1 MEPSADVPE
10 DVSQWNEGA
19 DEPLAELPAIVDLLR
34 RRCAIDF
41 SGYKTSTV
49 TRRIRHRM
57 AQCELDGARAYLQRL
72 DTDETERNA
81 LCRDLMINVTEFFR
95 DPEVFAQLA
104 DEVLPDLLR
113 GRDASD
119 ELRIWSAGCA
129 SGEEAYSLAMLALDA
144 AGRMG
149 FHGNVK
155 VFATDL
161 AGDVL
166 AEASRG
172 SYGNAAVAAVPE
184 GLLRRYFLRE
194 SEEGVRVDSNLRRH
208 VVFARHNLLS
218 DPPFTRIDLAV
229 CRNLLIYLK
238 PVAQIKALSQ
248 LHFALKPHGVLLLGA
263 SETVGAFES
272 QAFSPMDRSHKLF
285 RKQPMVLARAI
296 DVPTLG
302 AKAVPVQS
310 EMALPDVAGQP
321 PEVLEA
327 ELLATRERLQE
338 MVLELQASHERLD
351 LGNEELT
358 ASNEELQS
366 TNEEL

>member
-1 MEPSADVPE
+1 MGRMDPSVHVPE

-19 DEPLAELPAIVDLLR
+19 VEPLAELPAIVDLLR

-49 TRRIRHRM
+49 TRRIHHRI
-57 AQCELDGARAYLQRL
+57 AQCELDGAQAYVQRL
-72 DTDETERNA
+72 DADEAERQA
-81 LCRDLMINVTEFFR
+81 LCRNLMINVTEFFR
-95 DPEVFAQLA
+95 DPEVFAQLF

-172 SYGNAAVAAVPE
+172 SYRNEAVAAVPE

-208 VVFARHNLLS
+208 VVRRAVQRIDRTFGI
-218 DPPFTRIDLAV
+218 DPPGRSPRLHGTTR
-229 CRNLLIYLK
+229 
-238 PVAQIKALSQ
+238 
-248 LHFALKPHGVLLLGA
+248 
-263 SETVGAFES
+263 
-272 QAFSPMDRSHKLF
+272 
-285 RKQPMVLARAI
+285 
-296 DVPTLG
+296 
-302 AKAVPVQS
+302 
-310 EMALPDVAGQP
+310 
-321 PEVLEA
+321 
-327 ELLATRERLQE
+327 
-338 MVLELQASHERLD
+338 
-351 LGNEELT
+351 
-358 ASNEELQS
+358 
-366 TNEEL
+366 